1 MWAGAALQLCAVQGT
16 VNAPQG
22 ATPMTIDDAAAKMD
36 GPTDVTETDD
46 DESRGLSDARRGAQR
61 RVGPALKSRASP
73 GAVGAL
79 KCATP
84 VLGGTTAARK
94 AGAAWK
100 EGGNSGQKR
109 RRPVSMR
116 RRVPIKID

>member
-1 MWAGAALQLCAVQGT
+1 MWAGAALQLCAAQGT

-36 GPTDVTETDD
+36 GPPDVTETDD
-46 DESRGLSDARRGAQR
+46 DEGRKLSGAPRGAQL
-61 RVGPALKSRASP
+61 RVGPALKSRAGP

-84 VLGGTTAARK
+84 VPGGCDGRQ
-94 AGAAWK
+94 GCGGGV
-100 EGGNSGQKR
+100 EGGGEAADKARAWCRLSSSLI
-109 RRPVSMR
+109 P
-116 RRVPIKID
+116 